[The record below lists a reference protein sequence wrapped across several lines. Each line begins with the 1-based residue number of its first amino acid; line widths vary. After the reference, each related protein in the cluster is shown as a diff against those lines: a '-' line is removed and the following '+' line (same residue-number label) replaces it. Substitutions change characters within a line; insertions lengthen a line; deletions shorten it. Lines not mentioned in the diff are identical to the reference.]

1 MEHRQG
7 GKFPSGVFRKPVFM
21 VCSIL
26 VGIGKGGWLG
36 GGGVRVCEDTGIV
49 LVIYVDYTI
58 VLVGYMVKE
67 D

>member
-1 MEHRQG
+1 MFYPCGNRKG
-7 GKFPSGVFRKPVFM
+7 G
-21 VCSIL
+21 L
-26 VGIGKGGWLG
+26 VGG

>member
-1 MEHRQG
+1 MFYPC
-7 GKFPSGVFRKPVFM
+7 GKR
-21 VCSIL
+21 
-26 VGIGKGGWLG
+26 KGGVG
-36 GGGVRVCEDTGIV
+36 GGWGCEDTGIE

>member
-1 MEHRQG
+1 MENFLLG
-7 GKFPSGVFRKPVFM
+7 YSESLYLWCVLSLWEK
-21 VCSIL
+21 
-26 VGIGKGGWLG
+26 KGGVG
-36 GGGVRVCEDTGIV
+36 GGWGCEDTGIE

>member
-1 MEHRQG
+1 M
-7 GKFPSGVFRKPVFM
+7 
-21 VCSIL
+21 
-26 VGIGKGGWLG
+26 
-36 GGGVRVCEDTGIV
+36 GGVGVCEDTGIV

>member
-1 MEHRQG
+1 MENFLLG
-7 GKFPSGVFRKPVFM
+7 YSEYGVFYPCGKR
-21 VCSIL
+21 
-26 VGIGKGGWLG
+26 KGGVG
-36 GGGVRVCEDTGIV
+36 GGWGCEDTGIE

>member
-1 MEHRQG
+1 MEHRRG
-7 GKFPSGVFRKPVFM
+7 GKFPSGLFRKPVFM

-26 VGIGKGGWLG
+26 VGKERGGWG
-36 GGGVRVCEDTGIV
+36 CEDTGIE

>member
-1 MEHRQG
+1 MG
-7 GKFPSGVFRKPVFM
+7 
-21 VCSIL
+21 
-26 VGIGKGGWLG
+26 
-36 GGGVRVCEDTGIV
+36 VCEDTGIV